1 MIEVTHYPPHTMQKH
16 LVNVGNQRKKPVEKY
31 AIWNAD
37 VFAFTLN
44 NSYNQS
50 VWPRAFLANV
60 LYELTSDL
68 LERLSSSC
76 LSATVDLSS
85 SSHISALMRWEF
97 LMMMGTSSNIFSKPM
112 LAFFKL
118 GREGQRQEK
127 RSSHNLS
134 SQSQDLSSI
143 TIKCNHFTSSHN
155 RPYERKSHFFYMYSV
170 PLVCINNSVS
180 CIFSYTNF
188 F

>member
-1 MIEVTHYPPHTMQKH
+1 M
-16 LVNVGNQRKKPVEKY
+16 R
-31 AIWNAD
+31 NAD
-37 VFAFTLN
+37 VLAFTLN
-44 NSYNQS
+44 NSYNQG

-60 LYELTSDL
+60 LHELTSDL

-112 LAFFKL
+112 FAFFKL

-127 RSSHNLS
+127 RSQNVS
-134 SQSQDLSSI
+134 SQSQAVSSI

-155 RPYERKSHFFYMYSV
+155 RPYEWKSKGFLLYVFCTIGLYQ
-170 PLVCINNSVS
+170 
-180 CIFSYTNF
+180 
-188 F
+188 